1 MVAEK
6 IEKSAERRKIT
17 LLALALAI
25 ATMVLYLPAL
35 RNGFVS
41 LDDPDY
47 VTQNG
52 HVQQGLTAAN
62 VKWAF
67 GTENPVSNW
76 HPLTWLSHMLD
87 VNLYGGRAFGHH
99 LTGVLL
105 QVVDVVLLFLLF
117 AMATGEAMKSAA
129 VAALFAVHPLNVE
142 AVAWVAERKTVLCMM
157 FFLSACCAY
166 VWYTRKPG
174 AGRYASV
181 VALFALAL
189 MSKVMVVTLP
199 LALLLLDYWPLRR
212 MENEGPGG
220 GMFNWKL
227 AWKLGVEKLPLV
239 LMSAA
244 TSAMTL
250 YIHHREHAL
259 AAGLPLSWKIKNGTY
274 SYLAYLGKFFWPVRL
289 GAFYPHPENSLSWLV
304 VGIAGIAMLGI
315 SAVVWKFR
323 ERRYVVA
330 GWLWYLATL
339 FPMVGY
345 VQSGRQ
351 GMADRYMYI
360 PMMGVIFGLVW
371 LIGDWAQE
379 KNWNP
384 SVLSLL
390 LLLAIAPCVYLT
402 ETQIG
407 YWHDSYTLF
416 AQTLAV
422 TSRNGMAENSF
433 GSVLYERG
441 DVAGAA
447 QHFQAA
453 VEYAPDLAVAHYN
466 LAMIRQ
472 RESRNTDAERE
483 YRVALQL
490 VSDSREAAQAHNNL
504 GALYMS
510 EQQYQNATA
519 EFDAA
524 IKLNPSEYNSYIGR
538 GRIELQQ
545 FSYDAAIRDFARAA
559 QISETPEAFFRLGNA
574 FEFKGEKQKAAAA
587 YEAALQLAP
596 GFGEAKA
603 RLDALR
609 AAKEIPQ

>member
-1 MVAEK
+1 MTAEVP
-6 IEKSAERRKIT
+6 EKSAETRKIV

-25 ATMVLYLPAL
+25 ATILLYLPAL

-47 VTQNG
+47 VTRNG
-52 HVQQGLTAAN
+52 HVQQGLTMAN

-76 HPLTWLSHMLD
+76 HPLTWISHMLD

-99 LTGVLL
+99 LTNVLL

-117 AMATGEAMKSAA
+117 AVATGEAMKSAA

-142 AVAWVAERKTVLCMM
+142 AVAWVAERKTVLCMV
-157 FFLSACCAY
+157 FFLAACCAY
-166 VWYTRKPG
+166 VWYTRKPS
-174 AGRYASV
+174 AGRYALIV
-181 VALFALAL
+181 VLYALGLL
-189 MSKVMVVTLP
+189 SKVMVVTLP

-212 MENEGPGG
+212 MEGDEASAGAIS
-220 GMFNWKL
+220 WRVVL
-227 AWKLGVEKLPLV
+227 RLGVEKVPLL

-244 TSAMTL
+244 AAALTL
-250 YIHHREHAL
+250 YIHHRERAL
-259 AAGLPLSWKIKNGTY
+259 ASGLPFSWLVKNGTY
-274 SYLAYLGKFFWPVRL
+274 SYLKYLGKFFWPVRL

-304 VGIAGIAMLGI
+304 VGIVGLCMMGI
-315 SAVVWKFR
+315 SVVVWKFR
-323 ERRYVVA
+323 ERRYLGA
-330 GWLWYLATL
+330 GWLWYLATM

-360 PMMGVIFGLVW
+360 PMIGVIFALVW
-371 LIGDWAQE
+371 LIGDWAKE
-379 KNWNP
+379 KKWNP

-407 YWHDSYTLF
+407 YWRDSYTLF

-441 DVAGAA
+441 DLAGAA

-453 VEYAPDLAVAHYN
+453 VEYAPDLPAAHYN
-466 LAMIRQ
+466 LGVIRQ
-472 RESRNTDAERE
+472 RENRDADAERE
-483 YRVALQL
+483 YRIALQF
-490 VSDSREAAQAHNNL
+490 VTDPMEAAQAHNNL
-504 GALYMS
+504 GMLYVS
-510 EQQYQNATA
+510 AQQYSGAMA

-524 IKLNPSEYNSYIGR
+524 IRLNPAEYNSYLGR

-545 FSYDAAIRDFARAA
+545 FNYDGAIRDFARAA
-559 QISETPEAFFRLGNA
+559 QVAETPEAFFRLGTA
-574 FEFKGEKQKAAAA
+574 FEMKGEAQRAADA
-587 YEAALQLAP
+587 YKAALQLAP
-596 GFGEAKA
+596 GFTEAKT

-609 AAKEIPQ
+609 TAKETSQ

>member
-1 MVAEK
+1 MVAEMM
-6 IEKSAERRKIT
+6 EKSAERRKT
-17 LLALALAI
+17 VLLALALAVL
-25 ATMVLYLPAL
+25 TMVLYLPAL
-35 RNGFVS
+35 GNGFVS

-105 QVVDVVLLFLLF
+105 QAADVVLLFLLF
-117 AMATGEAMKSAA
+117 RMATGEAMKSAA
-129 VAALFAVHPLNVE
+129 AAALFAVHPLNVE
-142 AVAWVAERKTVLCMM
+142 AVAWVAERKTVLCML
-157 FFLSACCAY
+157 FFLGACCVY

-174 AGRYASV
+174 AGRYALV

-189 MSKVMVVTLP
+189 MSKVMAVTLP

-212 MENEGPGG
+212 MEEGGPAGG
-220 GMFNWKL
+220 TFNWKSAL
-227 AWKLGVEKLPLV
+227 KLGVEKVPLL

-259 AAGLPLSWKIKNGTY
+259 ATALPLSWKIKNGTY

-304 VGIAGIAMLGI
+304 VGFAGIAMLGI

-323 ERRYVVA
+323 KRRYVVV

-351 GMADRYMYI
+351 GMADRYMYV
-360 PMMGVIFGLVW
+360 PMMGVIVLLVW
-371 LIGDWAQE
+371 LIGDWAKE
-379 KNWNP
+379 KKWNP

-407 YWHDSYTLF
+407 YWRDSYTLF
-416 AQTLAV
+416 ARTLAV

-441 DVAGAA
+441 DLAGAA

-472 RESRNTDAERE
+472 RENRGADAERE
-483 YRVALQL
+483 YKIALQL
-490 VSDSREAAQAHNNL
+490 ATDTREAAQAHNNL
-504 GALYMS
+504 GVLYMAK
-510 EQQYQNATA
+510 QQYQNATA

-524 IKLNPSEYNSYIGR
+524 IKLNPTEYNSYMGR

-559 QISETPEAFFRLGNA
+559 QISETPEAFFRLGTA
-574 FEFKGEKQKAAAA
+574 FELKGDTQRAADA
-587 YEAALQLAP
+587 YKAALQLAP
-596 GFGEAKA
+596 GFAEAKA
-603 RLDALR
+603 RLNALGAGR
-609 AAKEIPQ
+609 ESQE